1 MVIYFKISTY
11 KFWEKKNNSFIFKAV
26 VNIAAAAFAIV
37 RLKGLKLLK
46 FWKDYFCLLRVEVLA

>member
-1 MVIYFKISTY
+1 MVIYFKISSY
-11 KFWEKKNNSFIFKAV
+11 KFWKKKKKKNNNSFIFKAV

-46 FWKDYFCLLRVEVLA
+46 F